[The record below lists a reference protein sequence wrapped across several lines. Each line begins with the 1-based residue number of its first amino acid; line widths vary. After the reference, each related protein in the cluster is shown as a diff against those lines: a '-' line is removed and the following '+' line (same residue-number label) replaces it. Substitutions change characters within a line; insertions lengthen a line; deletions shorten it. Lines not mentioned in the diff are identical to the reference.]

1 MEQSGTVSTIDIET
15 GEIEG
20 TLSLCSVLESIGLSI
35 NDQAVSVHVKWFAL
49 DKPDVTASISE
60 AALSVFP
67 SLYGDAE
74 EDASMIVCYYKGYLF
89 LLYLDGPYIQ
99 LAGLYAIP
107 DFKEGVCTAKSSIK
121 FITDSEMRSID
132 FKYNHELVMEFAQ
145 CNRILK
151 TYIDQLLQTI
161 REDYKNQLKF
171 YSKEYL
177 DKLLK
182 NDVNLQEMLKMIA
195 MHTNKKQ
202 QIADMINVSKWNTSL
217 EKGTE
222 NMLKCIHEIKKG
234 IMRLFMIAS
243 KSAVISSDKN
253 LLQLI
258 EGFLFSFDDFTVEL
272 AKERQLF
279 KEFRDFMA
287 SDKDFQG
294 DTVKLISFV
303 KSWYMHLESSFEY
316 LENSLV
322 NGNVKPFET
331 RFKEIQNQ
339 LKEIQYQSLIRSLKW
354 TYSDRREFSV
364 PSEKYAL
371 IRRDDEIIP
380 VHIDSGNRLILNSKT
395 TLNVALDGHH
405 DFSPEV
411 QQLKAFDNTSLF
423 MILQCSNNHYLC
435 YANLESF
442 LDEPCMEEDTLVLN
456 NATLIGHSSKAKIVF
471 DISPSRKLAVVGKKR
486 TFSVYD
492 IDLDSINN
500 PDDEILE

>member
-67 SLYGDAE
+67 SLYGNAE

-107 DFKEGVCTAKSSIK
+107 DFKEGVCTDKSSVK

-132 FKYNHELVMEFAQ
+132 FKYNHELVREFAQ
-145 CNRILK
+145 CNRILE
-151 TYIDQLLQTI
+151 TYIDQSLQTI

-195 MHTNKKQ
+195 MHTDKKQ

-222 NMLKCIHEIKKG
+222 NVLKCIHEIKKG

-258 EGFLFSFDDFTVEL
+258 EEFLFSFDDFTVAL

-287 SDKDFQG
+287 SEKDFQG

-316 LENSLV
+316 FENSLV
-322 NGNVKPFET
+322 NGYVKPFKT

-395 TLNVALDGHH
+395 TLNVTLDGHH

-411 QQLKAFDNTSLF
+411 QQLKAFDNSSLF
-423 MILQCSNNHYLC
+423 MILKCSNNHYLC

-442 LDEPCMEEDTLVLN
+442 LDEPCTEEDTLVLN

-500 PDDEILE
+500 SDD